1 MSAFKGSAE
10 IVSEVVTPFRM
21 QWLPVFTY

>member
-1 MSAFKGSAE
+1 MSAFKGSVE
-10 IVSEVVTPFRM
+10 IVSEVVIPFRM